1 VLKTLARFMRDAKNY
16 QRIAWTD
23 RFNTP
28 TVEQLRASMP
38 SNVRPVFDS
47 LRTYLGELENTR
59 ESFAWHGDCWRW
71 TLEYHSRLSSDPLA
85 VIVPCP
91 TDLQL
96 AMPVSREFFQSLPM
110 KRLKRAIRDGLEL
123 AQEPFDSRWGIWS
136 VNGTSLLDDLQDL
149 VEMKLN
155 HLAKRVG

>member
-1 VLKTLARFMRDAKNY
+1 MRERKTYD
-16 QRIAWTD
+16 RIAWTD
-23 RFNTP
+23 RFN
-28 TVEQLRASMP
+28 
-38 SNVRPVFDS
+38 RPNLETIRGALPANARTVFDS
-47 LRTYLGELENTR
+47 MRSYLGELDGVR
-59 ESFAWHGDCWRW
+59 EEFAWHGDCWRW
-71 TLEYHSRLSSDPLA
+71 TLEYRTRLSPDPLA

-96 AMPVSREFFQSLPM
+96 AMPITREFFQSLPM

-136 VNGTSLLDDLQDL
+136 VQGSSLLDDLQDL
-149 VEMKLN
+149 VEMKLS